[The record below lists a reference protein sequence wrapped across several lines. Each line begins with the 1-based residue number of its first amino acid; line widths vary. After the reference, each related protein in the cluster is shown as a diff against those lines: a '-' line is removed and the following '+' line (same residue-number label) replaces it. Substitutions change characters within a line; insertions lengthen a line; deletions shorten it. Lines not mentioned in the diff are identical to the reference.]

1 MKKLFNLLMVALMAV
16 CFAVPAMGKAEAAKV
31 VVLPLVNN
39 SGSETAGQIY
49 ISGAIQ
55 LFDYPEY
62 ELLEN
67 DATNDA
73 IAAENIGKDGASKD
87 AMVRIAKASGADLV
101 VGMVLD
107 TCEDNPVFPSAER
120 ILKLDITGKT
130 YAYSAV
136 NSKFYEH
143 RIYEDKEIDETLT
156 SRWDWVS
163 EEFGRCVTREM
174 KRVDKA
180 FMENDF

>member
-62 ELLEN
+62 ELLEMTLPTMLLQLKTLVKT
-67 DATNDA
+67 ALPKTLWYA
-73 IAAENIGKDGASKD
+73 LPKHPVQTLLSAWFLIP
-87 AMVRIAKASGADLV
+87 AK
-101 VGMVLD
+101 
-107 TCEDNPVFPSAER
+107 TTR
-120 ILKLDITGKT
+120 
-130 YAYSAV
+130 YSRAQ
-136 NSKFYEH
+136 N
-143 RIYEDKEIDETLT
+143 
-156 SRWDWVS
+156 
-163 EEFGRCVTREM
+163 
-174 KRVDKA
+174 A
-180 FMENDF
+180 F

>member
-73 IAAENIGKDGASKD
+73 IAA
-87 AMVRIAKASGADLV
+87 R
-101 VGMVLD
+101 
-107 TCEDNPVFPSAER
+107 
-120 ILKLDITGKT
+120 
-130 YAYSAV
+130 YSRAQ
-136 NSKFYEH
+136 N
-143 RIYEDKEIDETLT
+143 
-156 SRWDWVS
+156 
-163 EEFGRCVTREM
+163 
-174 KRVDKA
+174 A
-180 FMENDF
+180 F